1 MLESSRWDICE
12 RYGNMAVSEDGYW
25 GEMTT
30 IALQTYFGQKA
41 SGQIWHQWQP
51 NVSQHGAL
59 TGGWNCDSTLQGDVL
74 VRALQ
79 TMLGVAVDGIFG
91 SGTASALQARMGTP
105 VDGILGAGSPCVR
118 EMQRRLNNG
127 TF

>member
-1 MLESSRWDICE
+1 
-12 RYGNMAVSEDGYW
+12 MAVAEDGYW
-25 GEMTT
+25 GELTT

-59 TGGWNCDSTLQGDVL
+59 TGGWNCDGTLQGDML
-74 VRALQ
+74 IRALQ
-79 TMLGVAVDGIFG
+79 ATLGVAADGIFG
-91 SGTASALQARMGTP
+91 NSTASALQARMGTY
-105 VDGILGAGSPCVR
+105 VDGVLGAGSPCVK
-118 EMQRRLNNG
+118 EMQRRLNQG